1 MNEGCPRRRFQNLRK
16 DTVKKNKLYYTTRE
30 DEMTVESVSIHRDVP
45 LKEGKALVRLEGRF
59 EEEENKK
66 IWE

>member
-1 MNEGCPRRRFQNLRK
+1 MNEGYPRRRFQNLRK
-16 DTVKKNKLYYTTRE
+16 DTVKNSRMYYTTRE

-59 EEEENKK
+59 EEEEIEK